1 MLKKVIEYFKEKF
14 PRTLIIYYKIRF
26 IFRAFYK
33 KEPRAHLFWNLQKG
47 DSKFHK
53 RYDLNSN
60 SIIFDVGG
68 FDGEFTDKILLEFDC
83 SSFIFE
89 PHPFYYQKL
98 KDKYKSNNNVKV
110 FNYGLGGSTESL
122 YLTDNGAGSEVTK
135 EQTDIKILIKDITE
149 VIKDFDIEKIDL
161 LKLNIEGSEYD
172 LLEKLLKSRL
182 ISTINKIQIQFHE
195 NINDADLRRDRIR
208 RDLNTTHKEV
218 WSYYMVWERWDKK

>member
-1 MLKKVIEYFKEKF
+1 M
-14 PRTLIIYYKIRF
+14 
-26 IFRAFYK
+26 
-33 KEPRAHLFWNLQKG
+33 FWNLQKG

-60 SIIFDVGG
+60 SIFFDVGG

-83 SSFIFE
+83 NSYIFE

-98 KDKYKSNNNVKV
+98 IDKYKSKKNVRI

-122 YLTDNGAGSEVTK
+122 YLTDSGAGSEVTK
-135 EQTDIKILIKDITE
+135 EKTDIKISIKDITE

-172 LLEKLLKSRL
+172 LLEKLIKSGL
-182 ISTINKIQIQFHE
+182 ISTIDKLQIQFHE

>member
-1 MLKKVIEYFKEKF
+1 MSLYNCF
-14 PRTLIIYYKIRF
+14 LASNS
-26 IFRAFYK
+26 IFARSY
-33 KEPRAHLFWNLQKG
+33 RIFWNLQKG

-60 SIIFDVGG
+60 SIFFDVGG

-83 SSFIFE
+83 NSYIFE

-98 KDKYKSNNNVKV
+98 IDKYKSKKNVRI

-122 YLTDNGAGSEVTK
+122 YLTDSGAGSEVTK
-135 EQTDIKILIKDITE
+135 EKTDIKISIKDITE
-149 VIKDFDIEKIDL
+149 VIKDFDIARIDL

-172 LLEKLLKSRL
+172 LLEKLIKSGL
-182 ISTINKIQIQFHE
+182 ISTIDKLQIQFHE

-208 RDLNTTHKEV
+208 SDLNTTHKEI